1 VHRPTNPMTLICPRC
16 GAKPGQVCVV
26 LEGQMEVIH
35 SARIEA
41 AAAHGHSD
49 LEVGERPVRPRISSS
64 G

>member
-1 VHRPTNPMTLICPRC
+1 VYRPTNPMTLICPRC
-16 GAKPGQVCVV
+16 GAKLGQVCIV

-49 LEVGERPVRPRISSS
+49 LEVGERPVWKL
-64 G
+64 